1 MTTTNIEHEEIN
13 GEERIW
19 FPFLRYRIRETGEL
33 CRYPP
38 KEHGVIYSYVV
49 EDAAQFHAVC
59 ASGLLLDPRHTG
71 RKHND
76 IVDNRK
82 TTQ

>member
-1 MTTTNIEHEEIN
+1 MVTTNIEHETID

-19 FPFLRYRIRETGEL
+19 FPFLRYRVRETGEL
-33 CRYPP
+33 LKYPPP
-38 KEHGVIYSYVV
+38 KEVIYSYVV

-71 RKHND
+71 RKRND
-76 IVDNRK
+76 IVDNRN